1 MLHMRVKEIHCTL
14 IFPPTDLRQEMKIRN
29 CEVPDN
35 DKCLE
40 RVRSPIDSNKLKVE
54 METQTNVPG
63 SPLKSKLNLAY
74 RRTKSVSISL
84 NCMKSPPT

>member
-1 MLHMRVKEIHCTL
+1 MLSTFEGRISYYL
-14 IFPPTDLRQEMKIRN
+14 LPSTDLRQEMKIRN

-35 DKCLE
+35 DKCFE

-54 METQTNVPG
+54 METQTTVPG
-63 SPLKSKLNLAY
+63 SPLKSKLNLAC
-74 RRTKSVSISL
+74 RRTKSVTLSL

>member
-1 MLHMRVKEIHCTL
+1 MLSTAEGSISYSVL
-14 IFPPTDLRQEMKIRN
+14 PSTDLRQEMKIRK

-35 DKCLE
+35 DKCFE

-54 METQTNVPG
+54 METQTTVPG
-63 SPLKSKLNLAY
+63 SPLKSKLNLAC
-74 RRTKSVSISL
+74 RRTKSVTLSL